1 MTTTQAARGAALFS
15 EDGRYR
21 YRLDRAGLG
30 GGYPLRPV
38 NMILLNPSTADA
50 ERDDPTIRRCMGFAR
65 SWGYDRL
72 IITNLFAY
80 RATNPSWL
88 RRSEAPVGELVPPPF
103 AHDRAVPVDRRGAP
117 PYVCERND
125 LEIMRAAREA
135 ELVVVAWG
143 AYAAASVRAPHVA
156 AMLVEAGI
164 EPMAFGVTNEGH
176 PRHPLYLRR
185 ETALR
190 RWPVG
195 GAS

>member
-1 MTTTQAARGAALFS
+1 MTATQSAAGAALFS

-21 YRLDRAGLG
+21 YRLERDGLG

-38 NMILLNPSTADA
+38 NVILLNPSTADA

-65 SWGYDRL
+65 QWGYDRL
-72 IITNLFAY
+72 VVTNLFAY

-88 RRSEAPVGELVPPPF
+88 RRSEAPVGERILPPF
-103 AHDRAVPVDRRGAP
+103 NLDRAVPVMRSSP
-117 PYVCERND
+117 PGGIVERND

-164 EPMAFGVTNEGH
+164 KPMAFGVTIEGH
-176 PRHPLYLRR
+176 PKHPLYLRGD
-185 ETALR
+185 TALR
-190 RWPVG
+190 PWPAV
-195 GAS
+195 AT